1 MQERL
6 RSRGLTLR
14 SVEDMFWMWRIISP
28 ERLAA
33 KLGVPASDLAGDDV
47 YHRLL
52 PPERSVFWI
61 ADRF

>member
-1 MQERL
+1 
-6 RSRGLTLR
+6 
-14 SVEDMFWMWRIISP
+14 MFWMWRIIS
-28 ERLAA
+28 EKRLAA
-33 KLGVPASDLAGDDV
+33 KLGVPASGLGGDDV

>member
-1 MQERL
+1 VQERL
-6 RSRGLTLR
+6 RSRGLVLR

-33 KLGVPASDLAGDDV
+33 KLGVTADDLAGDDV
-47 YHRLL
+47 YQRLL